1 MRKRIEITD
10 KMVKGF
16 AAEMTEKMNEG
27 SMKKGCAIANYVLT
41 AKTGKVTEKT
51 GNNIYSMVSTTFKVC
66 YPFSA
71 MGNFNNRRFEML
83 VDDEGMIV
91 NPHNVIVMAEDVIRS
106 IEGNLDIL
114 KNGYWRDIH
123 DECHPEFR
131 ETLEKYGIDWFEK
144 RIAEFFAYLEGL
156 AVSESCSVAGAEVA
170 DAPILSESEICPATD
185 VEVEE
190 QTEEDI
196 INEVVSVI
204 NANLIDDATEGQKL
218 DWSLFND
225 STMEYLFANGGPE
238 LYEKIKN
245 GVKSRRIVEVLA
257 YDDCFYVWYDEENEV
272 ELEDMSE
279 DYFKR
284 REEQR
289 KLAIELAEEDYEMKN
304 YKERENYEEEDLKNY
319 LANMLGRVYAH
330 RCLKD
335 DEEISIGDVVYM
347 VKVFMEKLQELRGA
361 DLEYDA
367 LVLAKDKDMRVRAEF
382 YEGFKTMESEIMIAL
397 LNAQLFD
404 AKCVA
409 EGLNRMYW
417 DTIIWENDDVAV
429 KYTSPCEDFER
440 GCLLVVEKES
450 ECMLGGW
457 IDVSSN
463 QNAVEHVVEEI
474 ERYFWEVRIVTK

>member
-1 MRKRIEITD
+1 MTKRIEITD
-10 KMVKGF
+10 KMAKGF
-16 AAEMTEKMNEG
+16 AAEITSKRENLE
-27 SMKKGCAIANYVLT
+27 SKKGFHLGNFMINAKFGKIELDGAYEQINVSWEFLNPVKSVVTNKRRSKIYFNENSCCDESAKVLLNEII
-41 AKTGKVTEKT
+41 KGVEDFEHVLYLCKNEQYY
-51 GNNIYSMVSTTFKVC
+51 ILDEC
-66 YPFSA
+66 YPAFSNVLQ
-71 MGNFNNRRFEML
+71 NFSIGDLERRITEFYEYL
-83 VDDEGMIV
+83 T
-91 NPHNVIVMAEDVIRS
+91 
-106 IEGNLDIL
+106 NL
-114 KNGYWRDIH
+114 G
-123 DECHPEFR
+123 
-131 ETLEKYGIDWFEK
+131 G
-144 RIAEFFAYLEGL
+144 
-156 AVSESCSVAGAEVA
+156 SEVY
-170 DAPILSESEICPATD
+170 DAPML
-185 VEVEE
+185 
-190 QTEEDI
+190 
-196 INEVVSVI
+196 
-204 NANLIDDATEGQKL
+204 
-218 DWSLFND
+218 
-225 STMEYLFANGGPE
+225 
-238 LYEKIKN
+238 
-245 GVKSRRIVEVLA
+245 
-257 YDDCFYVWYDEENEV
+257 EN
-272 ELEDMSE
+272 EDMSE

-289 KLAIELAEEDYEMKN
+289 NLAIELAVEDYDMKN

-382 YEGFKTMESEIMIAL
+382 YEEFETMESEIMIAL
-397 LNAQLFD
+397 LNAKIFD

-463 QNAVEHVVEEI
+463 QDAVEHVVEEI
-474 ERYFWEVRIVTK
+474 ERNFWEVRIVTK

>member
-1 MRKRIEITD
+1 MTNNFKSQSTEARNSAVANIFSNVTVKQVAEKFIKKLRKAESFDEGKINVSTKIQIKSSDTFRVTIDGGFNENNDIYWCNIYIEEKMGNRFVHFSKSNNLRGNEGVWCKVLSALYYAIIDEITVMID
-10 KMVKGF
+10 Y
-16 AAEMTEKMNEG
+16 ELSRWEKEINREKING
-27 SMKKGCAIANYVLT
+27 TNFGWAIHKWETITGCEY
-41 AKTGKVTEKT
+41 
-51 GNNIYSMVSTTFKVC
+51 
-66 YPFSA
+66 
-71 MGNFNNRRFEML
+71 
-83 VDDEGMIV
+83 
-91 NPHNVIVMAEDVIRS
+91 
-106 IEGNLDIL
+106 
-114 KNGYWRDIH
+114 
-123 DECHPEFR
+123 
-131 ETLEKYGIDWFEK
+131 
-144 RIAEFFAYLEGL
+144 
-156 AVSESCSVAGAEVA
+156 
-170 DAPILSESEICPATD
+170 

-190 QTEEDI
+190 STEVTEEDV
-196 INEVVSVI
+196 INEVVGVI

-257 YDDCFYVWYDEENEV
+257 YDDCFYVWYDEEPAKNDAPCLDDEETEEV
-272 ELEDMSE
+272 EFEDMSE
-279 DYFKR
+279 EYFKR

-289 KLAIELAEEDYEMKN
+289 NLAIELAEEDYEMKN
-304 YKERENYEEEDLKNY
+304 YKERENYEEEDLKEY

-397 LNAQLFD
+397 LNARIFD

-463 QNAVEHVVEEI
+463 QDAVEHVVEEI
-474 ERYFWEVRIVTK
+474 EEFYENNNN